1 MDRRIKRNYNEEDL
15 NMENVNL
22 FKSKKNYK
30 LKN

>member
-22 FKSKKNYK
+22 FKSKKKNYK
-30 LKN
+30 L